1 MLKSIKAFLLL
12 LFLLSILFISVMFW
26 GIKIDSF
33 SFANINVS
41 QFYIKL
47 DKKLIVSIEK
57 LELLSKKS
65 KVENSLDNIKKD
77 IDLFPKVLKI
87 FQQIDIKNLTIDGN
101 EFNIFLKDDILYLDN
116 KYINLSANLDIS
128 SRQNTLDLYSLYFKD
143 YEVLLMGKIKLDY
156 FKEEIKYY
164 GNIHYKDMILA
175 SNIDATKD
183 KIKFFTRSSYFE
195 NIHFLKEFLP
205 DLPKE
210 AKEWMYDNVT
220 GEFKVDWFY
229 GEFDLEKNLLLEESL
244 QGKAHIKDAQ
254 IKYHKDLETIKTS
267 SVDVVYKKG
276 NLDFY
281 LQNPIYKGK
290 SLENSFVSL
299 KNLIDE
305 DNGLVEVNIF
315 AKTKL
320 DNDILNILKAYN
332 IKLPVLQKSGNTN
345 ASLKLSIPYA
355 SDKSLKTYGKFDVQD
370 AIINIEGFEF
380 FSKSANVTLDDT
392 KVIIENA
399 DFKYQNMIYAKANLT
414 INTDSLLSNGEVNI
428 SRIFVEDSNKEEI
441 LDLRNKKSTI
451 KMDFNDGLKISL
463 DALDTDIFYDENL
476 KIEIKDLEKIY
487 KYSKL
492 LQDNSIKDG
501 YLNLDIKDE
510 NNILFDGFVKGL
522 DFPIYKDKNQVK
534 EIFVNGKIE
543 SDKVEIK
550 SLNEEIKISINEKID
565 IRLKNLLVKVPEN
578 SDASLSSKDINLIL
592 ENSKLNLDDDIYNL
606 KYAKVEVKK
615 DIVNFF
621 ANVKDINLPL
631 KRFGKEIN
639 DLKVNGSIK
648 NGVTTLN
655 SVDGGI
661 SLTLKNKDLN
671 LKLDSYEIF
680 YDFKDDNSS
689 LNLEYENIKVEAKNS
704 NLILDRQYNL
714 LSDFLEI
721 NFTKDNK
728 FIYLKH
734 KNSEAT
740 IKENEDKTIDIFAY
754 KLGDEFIN
762 ALASKEIMKDG
773 YLNFYASGTFDEIKG
788 KITIKDSSISNL
800 TILSNI
806 LAFIEATPGVFA
818 GAINPFFAVSS
829 LVGVKNIGTYKLS
842 DGILEFTYDDNNK
855 FLELNNL
862 NTIGNGIDFEGSAK
876 IDLNKFT
883 IDSKLNLIF
892 LKDYSNVVA
901 SIPVINYIFL
911 GDDKRV
917 ETQIDIKGSLED
929 PKIKTNL
936 VKDGANA
943 SLNIMK
949 RLFTFPLHY
958 LGIE

>member
-1 MLKSIKAFLLL
+1 MLKIIKAFIFL
-12 LFLLSILFISVMFW
+12 LFLLFLLFISVMFW

-57 LELLSKKS
+57 LELKSKKS
-65 KVENSLDNIKKD
+65 QVESSFENIKKD
-77 IDLFPKVLKI
+77 IELFPKVLKI
-87 FQQIDIKNLTIDGN
+87 FQQIDIKNLSIDGN
-101 EFNIFLKDDILYLDN
+101 EFNIFLKDDVLYLDN
-116 KYINLSANLDIS
+116 KFLNLSANLDIS
-128 SRQNTLDLYSLYFKD
+128 SSQNTLDLYSLYLKD
-143 YEVLLMGKIKLDY
+143 FDVLLMGKIKLDY
-156 FKEEIKYY
+156 FKEEIKYH
-164 GNIHYKDMILA
+164 GDIHYKDIVLQ
-175 SNIDATKD
+175 SNVDATKD
-183 KIKFFTRSSYFE
+183 KIKFFTRSSYLE
-195 NIHFLKEFLP
+195 NLHFLKEFLP

-210 AKEWMYDNVT
+210 AKEWMYDNVK

-229 GEFDLEKNLLLEESL
+229 GEFDLEKNILLEKSL

-254 IKYHKDLETIKTS
+254 IKYHKDLETIKTT

-281 LQNPIYKGK
+281 LQNPIYKAK

-332 IKLPVLQKSGNTN
+332 IKLPVLQKSGNTD

-355 SDKSLKTYGKFDVQD
+355 SNKALKTYGKFDLQD
-370 AIINIEGFEF
+370 AIIDIEGFEF
-380 FSKSANVTLDDT
+380 FSKSANVILDDT

-414 INTDSLLSNGEVNI
+414 IDTESLLSNGEVNI
-428 SRIFVEDSNKEEI
+428 SRIFIQDGNKEQI
-441 LDLRNKKSTI
+441 IDLKNEKSRI
-451 KMDFNDGLKISL
+451 KMDFNNGLKISL
-463 DALDTDIFYDENL
+463 DGLNTELLYDDNL

-501 YLNLDIKDE
+501 YINLDIKDE

-522 DFPIYKDKNQVK
+522 DFPIFKENRQVK
-534 EIFVNGKIE
+534 ELFVNGKIE
-543 SDKVEIK
+543 DDKVEIN
-550 SLNEEIKISINEKID
+550 SSNNEIKIIIDEKID
-565 IRLKNLLVKVPEN
+565 VRLENLTVKIPEN
-578 SDASLSSKDINLIL
+578 SENEVFSKELNLRL
-592 ENSKLNLDDDIYNL
+592 KNSKLNLDNEIYFL
-606 KYAKVEVKK
+606 RFSRVQIKDGDVRFYAN
-615 DIVNFF
+615 I
-621 ANVKDINLPL
+621 KDINLPL
-631 KRFGKEIN
+631 KRFGKDLN
-639 DLKVNGSIK
+639 DIKLVGSIK
-648 NGVTTLN
+648 DGITTLK
-655 SVDGGI
+655 SVDDGI
-661 SLTLKNKDLN
+661 TIKLKDKDIE

-680 YDFKDDNSS
+680 YDINDEEESGFD
-689 LNLEYENIKVEAKNS
+689 YENIKIEAKNS
-704 NLILDRQYNL
+704 NLIIDRKYNL

-721 NFTKDNK
+721 NFTNK
-728 FIYLKH
+728 SKYIYLKH
-734 KNSEAT
+734 KKSEAT

-762 ALASKEIMKDG
+762 ALAAKKVMKNG

-788 KITIKDSSISNL
+788 KITIKDSTISNL
-800 TILSNI
+800 TTLSNI
-806 LAFIEATPGVFA
+806 LAFLEATPGVFA

-829 LVGVKNIGTYKLS
+829 LVGVKNIGAYTLS
-842 DGILEFTYDDNNK
+842 DGILEFTYDDKNR

-862 NTIGNGIDFEGSAK
+862 NTIGNGIDFEGYAK
-876 IDLNKFT
+876 IDLDKFT

-911 GDDKRV
+911 GDDRRV

-943 SLNIMK
+943 SLNIIK
-949 RLFTFPLHY
+949 RVFTFPLYY